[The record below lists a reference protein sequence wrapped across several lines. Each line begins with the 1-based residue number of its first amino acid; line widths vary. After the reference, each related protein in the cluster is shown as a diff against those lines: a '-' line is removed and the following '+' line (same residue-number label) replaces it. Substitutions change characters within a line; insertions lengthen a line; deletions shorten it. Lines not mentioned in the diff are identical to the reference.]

1 MLQYTRN
8 QRIPMLEYEDKDCVE
23 KQMGSDYNCF
33 IIQECLLCD
42 SIDKFLTEK
51 CIFVD
56 LERLFFLH
64 YEK

>member
-1 MLQYTRN
+1 
-8 QRIPMLEYEDKDCVE
+8 MLEYEDKDCVE

-33 IIQECLLCD
+33 IIWECLLCD